1 MTPPTPYDG
10 ATKALLPRSG
20 KTPTQFRAG
29 TNSRQIIRQN
39 ENGGGLSTAATLIR
53 NASVSPAGAPRTRL
67 WGWTLRGV
75 PSRISMRHE

>member
-10 ATKALLPRSG
+10 AASQVRWGEFQT
-20 KTPTQFRAG
+20 
-29 TNSRQIIRQN
+29 IIRQN

-67 WGWTLRGV
+67 WGVTLAV
-75 PSRISMRHE
+75 SLPNIHAW

>member
-10 ATKALLPRSG
+10 ATTFALTAATAVEG
-20 KTPTQFRAG
+20 I
-29 TNSRQIIRQN
+29 SRQIIRQN

-67 WGWTLRGV
+67 WGWTLAV
-75 PSRISMRHE
+75 SPPDIHAW